1 MYDGNLR
8 AEISWLD
15 TINFGDKEPTKLVYP
30 VSKKEPQRQRRWWCG
45 VFSSRGQNW
54 TRVVKEAS
62 EESFGLQMSS
72 SDVGSVGNRTKDVG
86 LLSADVGSPQ
96 ELIHPDAI
104 QVSLSPKSAKS
115 KESPPLKKSN
125 LAIRDVDSA
134 LIALPPSTLVI
145 SPPNFSP
152 AKPNSS
158 KSSKGRYVKGG
169 EGIRRSPRRKG
180 VPLSRPSHLRRVE
193 VNVAQEIDYPSD
205 RVNRDIECEEA
216 LFDDDSQ
223 SGIVSRA
230 SVAGPNQPRVQW

>member
-1 MYDGNLR
+1 MEEPDSPSSLQR
-8 AEISWLD
+8 AL
-15 TINFGDKEPTKLVYP
+15 
-30 VSKKEPQRQRRWWCG
+30 
-45 VFSSRGQNW
+45 
-54 TRVVKEAS
+54 
-62 EESFGLQMSS
+62 
-72 SDVGSVGNRTKDVG
+72 VG
-86 LLSADVGSPQ
+86 LESDKPISPRLPNNPLMGQAEVGLSNIFN
-96 ELIHPDAI
+96 LFL
-104 QVSLSPKSAKS
+104 SLKRKHGEES

-180 VPLSRPSHLRRVE
+180 IPLSRPSHLRRVE